1 MVNNGLVKCFSNS
14 DLGVNLT
21 TVLIDMEPWFIAKEV
36 AAILGYSNLKKTIVR
51 NVDEADHK
59 LLSYDECKQL
69 FDQNI
74 LDSETLENTDNF
86 GGVINDPS
94 ENLIKINNFGMKFI
108 NESGLYSLILGSKKP
123 EARAFKRWVTS
134 EVLPSIRKTGQY
146 NVQKTIIY
154 D

>member
-36 AAILGYSNLKKTIVR
+36 AAILGYSNLKKAIVR
-51 NVDEADHK
+51 NVDEADQK